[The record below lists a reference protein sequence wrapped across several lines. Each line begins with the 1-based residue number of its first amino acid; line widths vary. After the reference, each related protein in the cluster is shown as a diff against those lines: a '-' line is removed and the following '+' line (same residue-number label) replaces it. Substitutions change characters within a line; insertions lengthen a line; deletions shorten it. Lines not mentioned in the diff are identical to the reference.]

1 MQNLVLRLPP
11 AVPTFRTAA
20 LAAPQ
25 RINNFM
31 AFEGFT
37 GKKPKLSYDPFLRKR
52 HLSNIGNAKVG
63 VGFQKRKIK
72 SFFSAAVL

>member
-1 MQNLVLRLPP
+1 M
-11 AVPTFRTAA
+11 PTFRTAA